1 MAKFKLHEKMRQA
14 MLKLLN
20 VNSLRFFGLLVYNFE
35 YVEIKDHAKFRTMYV
50 AYDVDKNNWT
60 IGYDVDFV
68 EQSNPGELV
77 YIIAHEILHAI
88 NGHCFR
94 SIDRIEDYWGLAT
107 DHVINICL
115 DKDIDCAG
123 LQMIKP
129 ESRFLIPKLRD
140 NHFNWSVEKVYAWLQ
155 KNAKVKPATD
165 GNGNKI
171 EGLNMVYIK
180 GGGERGKDLDLRV
193 QADMELTIKS
203 KPADVAQKN
212 LIGQARAHLNSV
224 CTNRGLV
231 SGSLYGLLKHLV
243 EVEIPPEE
251 IIETAIKNILVL
263 SDERSWRSINK
274 RLYPHGIMSCAN
286 ETKEIL
292 GDVICLVDH
301 SGSISDRD
309 CALFGGAIKNC
320 CTLFQNLHILY
331 HDTKQQGDAVVLS
344 SNDVLRSKKL
354 FEVRGRGGTAHDDA
368 FDYVQQCYDEGISVS
383 LVLIFTDWDSNIKHI
398 WSRYNWHQE
407 LPIIN
412 ILPEKVRDIDRKYG
426 KTCTLQSKNK

>member
-35 YVEIKDHAKFRTMYV
+35 YVEIKNHAKFRTMYV
-50 AYDVDKNNWT
+50 TFDADKNNWT

-68 EQSNPGELV
+68 EQSDPGELV

-94 SIDRIEDYWGLAT
+94 SIDRIEEYWNFAT

-115 DKDIDCAG
+115 DKDVDCDG

-129 ESRFLIPKLRD
+129 KGRFLIPKLRD
-140 NHFNWSVEKVYAWLQ
+140 EHFNWSVEKVYAWLQ
-155 KNAKVKPATD
+155 KNATVKPVVD
-165 GNGNKI
+165 KNGNKL
-171 EGLNMVYIK
+171 EGLSVVCIEDA
-180 GGGERGKDLDLRV
+180 GENGENLNVRV
-193 QADMELTIKS
+193 QADMKLTAKGKS
-203 KPADVAQKN
+203 ADIAQKN
-212 LIGQARAHLNSV
+212 LIGQVRVHLNSSRSS
-224 CTNRGLV
+224 RGLV
-231 SGSLYGLLKHLV
+231 SGNLYGLLKHLV
-243 EVEIPPEE
+243 EIEIPPEE
-251 IIETAIKNILVL
+251 IIETAIKNVLVM

-286 ETKEIL
+286 ETDEVL

-301 SGSISDRD
+301 SGSISDEH

-320 CTLFQNLHILY
+320 STLFQNLHILY
-331 HDTKQQGDAVVLS
+331 HDTKQQGDVTILS
-344 SNDVLRSKKL
+344 CDEISQSKKL

-368 FDYVQQCYDEGISVS
+368 FDYVQQCYDNGINVS
-383 LVLIFTDWDSNIKHI
+383 LVLVFSDWESNIEHI
-398 WSRYNWHQE
+398 WGRYNWHLE
-407 LPIIN
+407 IPIIN
-412 ILPEKVRDIDRKYG
+412 IFPERTRNIDEKYG
-426 KTCTLQSKNK
+426 KTYTLQSK